1 MVTNEKQQILETLG
15 RSERILIVFKS
26 DWNGDAVS
34 ASLSWAEFLK
44 KMDKKVDIACSG
56 FKANN
61 NLSYLPT
68 SWIKPKLDSLQKLI
82 LTVDLGKTGLKDFE
96 YDKQESKLSICLAP
110 EKGQFSQQDINIS
123 YSSFKY
129 DLIFLINTPDLE
141 SVGSIY
147 EKAGDFFYSTPK
159 INLDHLQYNE
169 YYGNINLVNLAC
181 SSSSEVI
188 YELIDFINK
197 DLIDENIATYLLSGI
212 ISATKNFKTNDVTPK
227 TLDLAG
233 KLIDRGARREQI
245 IQNLYQSRFISTLK
259 LWGRVLSRLRSDL
272 NGRLV
277 WSVLSSS
284 DFLETASNIEE
295 LPEVVEELI
304 FSMPNTE
311 IAVLIFEIKRDE
323 VLDSKVMIYSFKN
336 HNALL
341 LAGKFTSVGNND
353 LASFVLSGTSLAE
366 AEKQVIA
373 EIKQVLDKN

>member
-1 MVTNEKQQILETLG
+1 MVTNEKQQIFETLG
-15 RSERILIVFKS
+15 RSERILIVFKR

-34 ASLSWAEFLK
+34 ASLAWAEFLK

-82 LTVDLGKTGLKDFE
+82 LTVNLGKTGLKDFE

-129 DLIFLINTPDLE
+129 DLIFLINTHDLE
-141 SVGSIY
+141 SLGSIY

-169 YYGNINLVNLAC
+169 HYGNINYINLSC
-181 SSSSEVI
+181 SSSAEVI
-188 YELIDFINK
+188 YELIEFFNK
-197 DLIDENIATYLLSGI
+197 ELIDEHIATYLLSGI
-212 ISATKNFKTNDVTPK
+212 ISATKNFKTSDVTPK

-233 KLIDRGARREQI
+233 RLIGLGARRDQI
-245 IQNLYQSRFISTLK
+245 VQNLYQSRFISTLK

-277 WSVLSSS
+277 WSVLSEN
-284 DFLETASNIEE
+284 DFLETSSNVEE

-304 FSMPNTE
+304 FSMPKTE
-311 IAVLIFEIKRDE
+311 VAILIFEIKREE
-323 VLDSKVMIYSFKN
+323 VTDSKVMVYSFKN
-336 HNALL
+336 HDALF
-341 LAGKFTSVGNND
+341 LAGKFAPLGNRD
-353 LASFVLSGTSLAE
+353 LAVFTLAGVNLAE
-366 AEKQVIA
+366 TEQRVME
-373 EIKQVLDKN
+373 EIRAKIGN